1 MKIRLELEG
10 KNTGSVSYKGPD
22 SAGLAVTYLNSIEA
36 DEVEIHIVKDDG
48 TKAFAEFS
56 GEFWNMSAT
65 SFILS
70 AVKNKPTIFEPA
82 AESEEFNS
90 NSDSESLTLKE
101 RLEMFLRFEYPRVW
115 FTSLDV
121 KRHYESVYGKINLS
135 TVSTYLARMYRDNI
149 LERKG
154 NHNQRE
160 YRLREENSPLVSL
173 EYAKVK

>member
-10 KNTGSVSYKGPD
+10 KNAGSVSYKGPE
-22 SAGLAVTYLNSIEA
+22 SADMAATYINSIEA
-36 DEVEIHIVKDDG
+36 DEVEVHIVKEDG

-65 SFILS
+65 KFILS
-70 AVKNKPTIFEPA
+70 AAKSKPEP
-82 AESEEFNS
+82 SISSSIEELPG
-90 NSDSESLTLKE
+90 ESLTLKE
-101 RLEMFLRFEYPRVW
+101 RLEMFLRFEYPRIW
-115 FTSLDV
+115 FNSLDV

-135 TVSTYLARMYRDNI
+135 TVSTYLARMNRDNL

-160 YRLREENSPLVSL
+160 YRFMEEDKKLMGM
-173 EYAKVK
+173 EYASEKS

>member
-1 MKIRLELEG
+1 MKIRLEIDG
-10 KNTGSVSYKGPD
+10 KNAGSLSYKGPD
-22 SAGLAVTYLNSIEA
+22 SAELAVTYLNSIEA
-36 DEVEIHIVKDDG
+36 DEVQIYLVRDDG

-56 GEFWNMSAT
+56 GEFWSMSAT
-65 SFILS
+65 KFILS
-70 AVKNKPTIFEPA
+70 ASKNKQAPELST
-82 AESEEFNS
+82 SSDEFHQ
-90 NSDSESLTLKE
+90 ESLTLKE

-121 KRHYESVYGKINLS
+121 KRQYERVYGKINLS

-160 YRLREENSPLVSL
+160 YRFKDETNPLMNM
-173 EYAKVK
+173 EYASEK

>member
-10 KNTGSVSYKGPD
+10 KNAGSVNYKGPD
-22 SAGLAVTYLNSIEA
+22 SAELAVTYLNSIDA
-36 DEVEIHIVKDDG
+36 DEVEIHIAKDDG

-56 GEFWNMSAT
+56 GEFWSMSAT
-65 SFILS
+65 KFILS
-70 AVKNKPTIFEPA
+70 AAKTRSEPPA
-82 AESEEFNS
+82 SSEIEELQG
-90 NSDSESLTLKE
+90 ESLTLKE

-135 TVSTYLARMYRDNI
+135 TVSTYLARMHRDNL

-160 YRLREENSPLVSL
+160 YRLMEEANTLINL
-173 EYAKVK
+173 ESTPIK

>member
-10 KNTGSVSYKGPD
+10 KNAGSVSYKGPE
-22 SAGLAVTYLNSIEA
+22 SAEMATSYLNSIEA
-36 DEVEIHIVKDDG
+36 DEVEVHIVKEDG
-48 TKAFAEFS
+48 TKAFAEFT

-65 SFILS
+65 KFILS
-70 AVKNKPTIFEPA
+70 AAKTRPA
-82 AESEEFNS
+82 PLPPISSSVE
-90 NSDSESLTLKE
+90 DLPQESLTLKE
-101 RLEMFLRFEYPRVW
+101 RLEMFLRFEYPRIW

-135 TVSTYLARMYRDNI
+135 TVSTYLARMHRDNI

-160 YRLREENSPLVSL
+160 YRFIEQVNSLINL
-173 EYAKVK
+173 EYASIK

>member
-10 KNTGSVSYKGPD
+10 KNAGSVSYKGPE
-22 SAGLAVTYLNSIEA
+22 SAEMAASYLNSIEA
-36 DEVEIHIVKDDG
+36 DEVEVHIVKEDG

-56 GEFWNMSAT
+56 GDFWNMSAT
-65 SFILS
+65 KFILS
-70 AVKNKPTIFEPA
+70 AAKTRPVPLPPISSSVEDLPR
-82 AESEEFNS
+82 
-90 NSDSESLTLKE
+90 ESLTLKE
-101 RLEMFLRFEYPRVW
+101 RLEMFLRFEYPRIW

-135 TVSTYLARMYRDNI
+135 TVSTYLARMHRDNI

-160 YRLREENSPLVSL
+160 YRFIEQGNSLMNL
-173 EYAKVK
+173 EYASIK

>member
-10 KNTGSVSYKGPD
+10 KNAGSLSYKGPE
-22 SAGLAVTYLNSIEA
+22 SAEMAANYLNSIEA
-36 DEVEIHIVKDDG
+36 DEVEVHIVKEDG

-65 SFILS
+65 KFILS
-70 AVKNKPTIFEPA
+70 AAQTRPA
-82 AESEEFNS
+82 TPISS
-90 NSDSESLTLKE
+90 SVDDLPQESLTLKE
-101 RLEMFLRFEYPRVW
+101 RLEMFLRFEYPMIW

-135 TVSTYLARMYRDNI
+135 TVSTYLARMHRDNI

-160 YRLREENSPLVSL
+160 YRFIVQGNSLMNL
-173 EYAKVK
+173 EYASIK

>member
-10 KNTGSVSYKGPD
+10 KNAGSVSYKGPE
-22 SAGLAVTYLNSIEA
+22 SAEMAASYLNSIEA
-36 DEVEIHIVKDDG
+36 DEVEVHILKEDG

-65 SFILS
+65 KFILS
-70 AVKNKPTIFEPA
+70 AAQTRPA
-82 AESEEFNS
+82 PLPSISSSIEELPQ
-90 NSDSESLTLKE
+90 ESLTLKE
-101 RLEMFLRFEYPRVW
+101 RLEMFLRFEYPSIW

-135 TVSTYLARMYRDNI
+135 TVSTYLARMHRDNI

-160 YRLREENSPLVSL
+160 YRFMKQGNSLMNL
-173 EYAKVK
+173 EYASIKY